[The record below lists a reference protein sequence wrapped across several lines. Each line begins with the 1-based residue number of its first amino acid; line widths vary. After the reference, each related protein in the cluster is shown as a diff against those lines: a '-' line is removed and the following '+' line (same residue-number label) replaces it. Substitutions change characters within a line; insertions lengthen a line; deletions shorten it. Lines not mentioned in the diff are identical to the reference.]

1 MMNIK
6 LNPLWSKTVLVITFS
21 FLLLLSS
28 YVLLDPDGSSK
39 NLSNIYNF
47 FATNFESFFLYFGF
61 GVLLILI
68 FVGISSAG
76 SKKIIL
82 EGRKDYS
89 YFSWYSMLFATGMG
103 AALLYWSTYEWLVY
117 YTDPIVLAPVA
128 QLDGEEQLLL
138 KARSYPLFHW
148 TFTGWALYIL
158 PTVAFVFSLMKNSNT
173 PLTFSG
179 ILLKKQSGPIRII
192 LDIFFIGAILTG
204 AGVGLALSFP
214 LLSAAISKLFNINQS
229 LYLDFL
235 MLFICMCVVAIS
247 VYRGLQ
253 NGIKKLSNF
262 NIILVIIFL
271 FLILITGPTK
281 YIIFNTLES
290 FSYVIKN
297 YFSLSLTKS
306 KYSLDWT
313 VFYWAWYIALAP
325 AVGAFIVNISN
336 NKTVRELIFGAIIVG
351 SLGCIFH
358 IGVLSNISIYF
369 YENAILD
376 APKIYEDGSLTSHA
390 LVVETISSLNFGLVF
405 LIIFAIIAVV
415 FLCTTYDSLSYI
427 LATASMKNFK
437 DKPTRSLRVF
447 FAIIL
452 MIQPALIMF
461 MGGKDSFMWLLV
473 VISVPLMVI
482 YIFLILS
489 IFKNAIKFKKS

>member
-1 MMNIK
+1 MINIK

-39 NLSNIYNF
+39 NLENIYNF
-47 FATNFESFFLYFGF
+47 FAKNFESLFLYFGF

-68 FVGISSAG
+68 FVGVSSAG

-82 EGRKDYS
+82 ESRKDYS

-117 YTDPIVLAPVA
+117 YTNPIV
-128 QLDGEEQLLL
+128 GEEKSLL

-214 LLSAAISKLFNINQS
+214 LLSAALSKLLNINQS

-235 MLFICMCVVAIS
+235 MLFICMCIVAIS

-336 NKTVRELIFGAIIVG
+336 NKTIRELIFGAIIVG

-405 LIIFAIIAVV
+405 LITFAIIAVV